1 MIPQGIITLKKT
13 RDTLIKELSEMVYAR
28 YPTSIIT
35 ETTSAI
41 EILENVMTEIAGEEW
56 QALNTNNIWYVKGVI
71 E

>member
-41 EILENVMTEIAGEEW
+41 EILEKTMTDIAGEEW
-56 QALNTNNIWYVKGVI
+56 GNINTDNIWYVKG

>member
-1 MIPQGIITLKKT
+1 MLTLKKT

-41 EILENVMTEIAGEEW
+41 EILENAMTDIAGEEW
-56 QALNTNNIWYVKGVI
+56 QSLNTENIWYTKGVI